1 MARTVKGPRRAYR
14 SPVRTEQVEN
24 TRRRALDAALRLFVE
39 RGYAG
44 TTVAAVAD
52 EAGISPETIY
62 VSLKGKRGLLEGVI
76 EAAIM
81 GPEGVVVERQRWLD
95 EVARLPTARE
105 RLRGWVSA
113 SCRTL
118 ARTSAIHAVIRG
130 AADREEFA
138 VSLRER
144 LLQQRVASVTALARR
159 YLDRSLKP
167 GLTIEDA
174 GQRYAAMA
182 SPELFHLLTVEV
194 GWTHERYQQWVT
206 QLLES
211 DLLAPCPGDASP
223 SQAPGRPGTDQR
235 RVSD

>member
-1 MARTVKGPRRAYR
+1 MARIVKGSRRAYR
-14 SPVRTEQVEN
+14 SPVRTEQAEN
-24 TRRRALDAALRLFVE
+24 TRTRAIDAALRLFVE

-76 EAAIM
+76 ETAIM
-81 GPEGVVVERQRWLD
+81 GPEGVVVERQRWLE
-95 EVARLPTARE
+95 EVAHLPTARE
-105 RLRGWVSA
+105 RLQGWVEA

-144 LLQQRVASVTALARR
+144 LLRQRVASVTALAQRF
-159 YLDRSLKP
+159 LGGSLKP
-167 GLTIEDA
+167 GLTVEDA

-182 SPELFHLLTVEV
+182 SPELYNLLTAEI
-194 GWTHERYQQWVT
+194 GWTDGRYRQWLT
-206 QLLES
+206 QLLEA
-211 DLLAPCPGDASP
+211 DLLATSPGERS
-223 SQAPGRPGTDQR
+223 
-235 RVSD
+235 